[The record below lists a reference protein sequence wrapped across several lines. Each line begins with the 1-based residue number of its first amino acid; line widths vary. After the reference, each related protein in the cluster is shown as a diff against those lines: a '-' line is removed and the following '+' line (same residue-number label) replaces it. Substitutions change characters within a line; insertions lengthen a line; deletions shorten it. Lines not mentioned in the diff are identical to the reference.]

1 MLVSLP
7 LSLRFAS
14 SKSRERGWN
23 KRTDEIKLEIYVYPY
38 RYIGVDIY
46 IHSQLR
52 NVQKE
57 KRGL

>member
-46 IHSQLR
+46 NSLTENLI
-52 NVQKE
+52 
-57 KRGL
+57 